1 MKFTGPRCDGF
12 FETYFETAYLGEFA
26 SKGWENIAVAG
37 ANYWEVYENQ
47 SSRGQSVKI
56 SS

>member
-37 ANYWEVYENQ
+37 TNYWEVYENQ